1 MEYELK
7 FRVSTSWYWNAP
19 LSTELGFIL
28 PNYLQTLLHVY
39 FMLQFDSIS
48 PGAQR
53 GRREAFYISLQNKL
67 TFYLSEPPMNYYLY
81 ALSRLHLFDP
91 PINIQNWVRVRS
103 QACAY
108 LINERPA
115 ALPTE
120 SQLYTIGKHRTPC
133 AQSKSHK
140 KISACVQLVQFTWQ
154 QGK

>member
-1 MEYELK
+1 MVLK
-7 FRVSTSWYWNAP
+7 CAAIYRAWIYT
-19 LSTELGFIL
+19 TEL
-28 PNYLQTLLHVY
+28 PTNSSPCV
-39 FMLQFDSIS
+39 FDAPIRLNFS
-48 PGAQR
+48 R
-53 GRREAFYISLQNKL
+53 GLRKEIKFYISLQNKL

-120 SQLYTIGKHRTPC
+120 SQLDTIGKHRTPC